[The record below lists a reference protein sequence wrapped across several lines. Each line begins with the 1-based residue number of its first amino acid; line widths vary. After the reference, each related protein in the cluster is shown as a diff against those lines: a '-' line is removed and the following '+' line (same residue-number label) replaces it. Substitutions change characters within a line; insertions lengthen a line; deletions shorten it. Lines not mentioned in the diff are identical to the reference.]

1 MCHLTSYLRTV
12 ARADGERH
20 HKEVVSFPYPE
31 ELAKDVS
38 AASEEERQKQK
49 RMEQD
54 EASAKEEI
62 MLVKHFE
69 QRLSFNKK
77 QMEGVILTKRESRRR
92 PPEGWSYLVEELG
105 REHRRG
111 LSGGKKFVALPDGSQ
126 RDLNELEKMFVKRET
141 VIPRRRRL
149 RTSQLASGRFPL
161 PPQRALRQPPGSGAA
176 ATFAACGLSEELL
189 AAVAAL
195 SLKQP
200 TEIQALGIP
209 PALAGENLVM
219 ASHTGSGKTLAY
231 LLPVVQSL
239 RRDEAALGKPAR
251 PKRPRAVVL
260 CPTRELAEQVLAVA
274 KSLCHHARFR
284 SAMIGGG
291 SPMKQQENALGMA
304 LDLVVGTPGR
314 ILQHVKEGHMSLSD
328 IRYIVLDEADT
339 MFDKGFG
346 PEIRSFVGP
355 LRNRQKLL
363 GIAGFQTIMVT
374 ATITKSVHRLL
385 DEEFPGICHIRTS
398 SLHKRIATA
407 RHDFLPVS
415 GNENK
420 LDTLLQILE
429 PSLSR
434 GHRVMVFCNTISSC
448 RAADHFLAENDVATV
463 NYHGEVPAE
472 ERVKN
477 LQRFREEPGDVDN
490 EELAYINGCR
500 VPALVCTD
508 LAARGLDLAVDHII
522 MFDFPHTTID
532 YLHRTGRTARNGAK
546 GRITSLV
553 TKKDQT
559 LAMQLEVAISK
570 GEPLEELTGDR
581 AKLEAMRKREAE
593 LRRRQKEAAVPTR
606 GVGMRRRLTADAPVR
621 GGRLAR
627 GTRGAARMTGAS
639 KPSGSRQVAPTSR
652 GTSRRRD

>member
-1 MCHLTSYLRTV
+1 MWRLTSYLRTV

-31 ELAKDVS
+31 ELAKDVR

-49 RMEQD
+49 RMQQD
-54 EASAKEEI
+54 EASAKEEV

-126 RDLNELEKMFVKRET
+126 RDLNELEKMYVKRET
-141 VIPRRRRL
+141 IIPRRR
-149 RTSQLASGRFPL
+149 
-161 PPQRALRQPPGSGAA
+161 RALRQPPGSGAA
-176 ATFAACGLSEELL
+176 ATFAVCGLSEELL

-195 SLKQP
+195 GLKQP

-209 PALAGENLVM
+209 PALAGEDVVL

-239 RRDEAALGKPAR
+239 RRDEAASGKSAR

-291 SPMKQQENALGMA
+291 TPMKQQENALGMA

-314 ILQHVKEGHMSLSD
+314 ILQHVKEGHMSVSD

-355 LRNRQKLL
+355 LRSRQKLL

-385 DEEFPGICHIRTS
+385 DEEFPGIRHIRTS

-420 LDTLLQILE
+420 LDTLLQVLE

-463 NYHGEVPAE
+463 NYHGEVPAD

-477 LQRFREEPGDVDN
+477 LQSFREEPGDVDDQQVPD
-490 EELAYINGCR
+490 IDGCR
-500 VPALVCTD
+500 APVLVCTD

-522 MFDFPHTTID
+522 MFDFPRSPID

-570 GEPLEELTGDR
+570 GEPLEGLTGDR

-593 LRRRQKEAAVPTR
+593 MKRRQKEAAVPT
-606 GVGMRRRLTADAPVR
+606 GGLGMRRRLTADPLMR

-639 KPSGSRQVAPTSR
+639 KPSGSRQVAPTGR